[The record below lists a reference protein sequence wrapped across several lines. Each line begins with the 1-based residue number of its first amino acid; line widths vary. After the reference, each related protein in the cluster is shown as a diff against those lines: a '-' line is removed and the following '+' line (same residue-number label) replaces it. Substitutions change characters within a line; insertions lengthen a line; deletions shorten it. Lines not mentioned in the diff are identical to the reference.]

1 MEINR
6 LKVEELLKSDIK
18 SLTKYFNDGLD
29 GFNYTSI
36 EPSDVRGQMLS
47 VIRASLPT
55 DIAYNSV
62 RATKTTGND
71 VEIEIGELILNV
83 KLSVKNTGDIK
94 KVTKLRSKHVKTCG
108 KFKIDKVIVD
118 TYMPSFELIKKGG
131 LLLTSTN
138 WGSRNPEINFDKSD
152 LTFEEMRY
160 TKNLIKGLNEAF
172 KVEQERKSS
181 EPKDILEALKISMIQ
196 PIMKPMLLDKSMRGT
211 LGGPKFPKEKI
222 SDYIPEPYF
231 SQLDEEVIR
240 DDLFDIVKDFVF
252 EANKE
257 NIDKYINQIFNH
269 LLWK

>member
-6 LKVEELLKSDIK
+6 LTKEELLKSDIK

-29 GFNYTSI
+29 DFNYTSI

-71 VEIEIGELILNV
+71 VEIEIGKLILNV

-94 KVTKLRSKHVKTCG
+94 KVTKLRSKYVKTCG
-108 KFKIDKVIVD
+108 KFKIDKVVVD

-131 LLLTSTN
+131 LLLTPTN

-152 LTFEEMRY
+152 LTFEEMTY

-172 KVEQERKSS
+172 KAEQERKSS
-181 EPKDILEALKISMIQ
+181 KPKDILEELKISMIQ

-211 LGGPKFPKEKI
+211 LGGPKFPREKI
-222 SDYIPEPYF
+222 SGYIPEPYF

-240 DDLFDIVKDFVF
+240 DDLFDIVKGFVF

-257 NIDKYINQIFNH
+257 NIDKYFNQIFNH
-269 LLWK
+269 LLWN